1 MTSKERGPVKNIGL
15 TIDGETITVPAGIS
29 LLDAADQ
36 QGIAIPRLCHHPELK
51 PFGACRLCLVEDE
64 KTGRL
69 MASCVTPVGQD
80 MVINTKSTR
89 VLKHRRNIIR
99 LMIAEH
105 PESCI
110 VCNKGNRCQLR
121 LQAARLGIGETNL
134 DPMLNVRAS
143 EKANP
148 FIVRDLS
155 KCILCGKCIRADH
168 ELVVVGAIDYN
179 LRGFRSRPATAHN
192 VGLGESNCTFCG
204 TCVSICPTGALSA
217 ATSAYVGTPEREADS
232 VCGFCGV
239 GCCLTLGAVGNKV
252 VEVNPS
258 HRADTVNRATLCV
271 RGHFAHDFLN
281 SGKRLTGPL
290 VQKTGENGEAALA
303 PASWEMALDRVA
315 TRLLEIKKENGS
327 QSIAF
332 LGSSK
337 CTNEENYLFQKIAR
351 VLVGTNNID
360 NGGYLSGQAL
370 LLQFDTATGGRWRK
384 SPLEKLET
392 AEAILVLGADVCN
405 SVPVVSYHLKR
416 ASRKGVPLIVV
427 DLRQTELQHFS
438 SLYLQVRPQSDLE
451 FLNGLA
457 ALLHQKNGHDS
468 AFLDKHTEGF
478 SILRYALSSLD
489 LDRVCRITGLEMG
502 QFERVIELLKGRRIS
517 VVLGQGILQ
526 QRYADHAMGALLN
539 LFLITGS
546 LGAGAASFHIAA
558 KENNLIGSMDMGAVP
573 GYLPGRQ
580 PLGDERSRKFWE
592 KAWGAPLSPDPGLN
606 LVRMIEKAEAGH
618 LKALYIMGENP
629 LRSLPEPDRVRNAL
643 EKIEFLAVQDIL
655 ETETSRLADV
665 VLPGAAFCE
674 KAGTFTNLEGR
685 IQRVAPVVSPPGHAR
700 PDWEILDLLSAR
712 LGNGTPYGSVE
723 KIGKEI
729 RQLVPLYAE
738 LSPNGQGWLRDA
750 DPIGAEAKEQI
761 AFAPIVATEEVGGE
775 ADYPF
780 TAILGA
786 KRYHL
791 GSGTRTGHSPRI
803 GALGVSGEI
812 EISPMDAETLGVNDG
827 DPLIV
832 TSRYGALER
841 AIRISKEI
849 TPGQLFVPT
858 AAFANTAM
866 SLIGLSDLAGQA
878 AGGWKSCAVKVQKPQ
893 LSD

>member
-1 MTSKERGPVKNIGL
+1 VKNIGL

-29 LLDAADQ
+29 ILEAADQ
-36 QGIAIPRLCHHPELK
+36 QGIAIPRLCHHPDLK

-69 MASCVTPVGQD
+69 MAACVTPVGQD
-80 MVINTKSTR
+80 MVINTKTPR
-89 VLKHRRNIIR
+89 VLNHRRNIIR

-105 PESCI
+105 PESCV

-121 LQAARLGIGETNL
+121 LQAARMGIGETNL
-134 DPMLNVRAS
+134 YPMANVSPPEA
-143 EKANP
+143 ANP

-192 VGLGESNCTFCG
+192 LGLAQSSCTFCG
-204 TCVSICPTGALSA
+204 TCVSICPTGALSPG
-217 ATSAYVGTPEREADS
+217 TNTYVGTPERESHS

-239 GCCLTLGAVGNKV
+239 GCHFSIGVVNDKV

-258 HRADTVNRATLCV
+258 HRAGTVNGATLCV

-290 VQKTGENGEAALA
+290 VRKTGENGEETLM
-303 PASWEMALDRVA
+303 PASWEMAIDRVA
-315 TRLLEIKKENGS
+315 TRLSEIKKENGS

-384 SPLEKLET
+384 SPLGKLET
-392 AEAILVLGADVCN
+392 AEAILVIGADVCHT
-405 SVPVVSYHLKR
+405 VPVVSYYLKR

-427 DLRQTELQHFS
+427 DPRQTELQHFS
-438 SLYLQVRPQSDLE
+438 SLYLQVCPQSDLE

-489 LDRVCRITGLEMG
+489 LDRVCRITGLNWG
-502 QFERVIELLKGRRIS
+502 QMERATDLLKGRRIS
-517 VVLGQGILQ
+517 VVLGQGIFQ
-526 QRYADHAMGALLN
+526 QRYADHTMGALLN
-539 LFLITGS
+539 LLLITGS
-546 LGAGAASFHIAA
+546 LGARTAAFYIAA
-558 KENNLIGSMDMGAVP
+558 KENNLVGAMDMGVVP

-592 KAWGAPLSPDPGLN
+592 KAWGAPLSPDSGLN

-629 LRSLPEPDRVRNAL
+629 LRSLPEPERVKKAL
-643 EKIEFLAVQDIL
+643 EKIEFLVVQDIL
-655 ETETSRLADV
+655 DTETSRLADV
-665 VLPGAAFCE
+665 VLAGAAFCE
-674 KAGTFTNLEGR
+674 KGGTFTNLEGR
-685 IQRVAPVVSPPGHAR
+685 IQGVGPVVPPPGHAR
-700 PDWEILDLLSAR
+700 PDWEILDSLSER
-712 LGNGTPYGSVE
+712 LGHGKPYGSVE

-729 RQLVPLYAE
+729 RQLIPLYAE
-738 LSPNGQGWLRDA
+738 LAPSGRGWVRDT
-750 DPIGAEAKEQI
+750 DPIGAETKELM
-761 AFAPIVATEEVGGE
+761 AFAPIVATEEDGGE
-775 ADYPF
+775 ADYPY
-780 TAILGA
+780 TAILGG

-791 GSGTRTGHSPRI
+791 GSGTRTGHSSRI
-803 GALGVSGEI
+803 GALGVAGEI
-812 EISPMDAETLGVNDG
+812 EISSADAITLGVNDG
-827 DPLIV
+827 DQLIV
-832 TSRYGALER
+832 TSRYGMLER
-841 AIRISKEI
+841 GVRISKGVN
-849 TPGQLFVPT
+849 PGQLFVPT
-858 AAFANTAM
+858 GACANTAM
-866 SLIGLSDLAGQA
+866 TLIGLSELVGQSA
-878 AGGWKSCAVKVQKPQ
+878 DGWKSCPVKLQKP
-893 LSD
+893 